1 MRKFLGTL
9 VIVLL
14 VIAVVGFFRG
24 WLSLSSDDAEG
35 KTKLEISI
43 DKTQLKDDT
52 SKLKDGAR
60 DLVDRISGG
69 SGEAADSEAGD
80 VSSELDL
87 SDSIPEL

>member
-14 VIAVVGFFRG
+14 VFAVVGFFRG
-24 WLSLSSDDAEG
+24 WLSLSSGEADG

-43 DKTQLKDDT
+43 DKDQLKDDT

-69 SGEAADSEAGD
+69 SDETGESEVNDIA
-80 VSSELDL
+80 SELDAL
-87 SDSIPEL
+87 DDIPEL